1 MKSEKL
7 LRALGDLPED
17 LVAEGNLRRR
27 HPLLR
32 LGAILLCVLLLL
44 SALYPFFRDRI
55 QGRGENLP
63 AQGATLRGAAY
74 EIWDADSVQAQRTGL
89 PSAIQPEMV
98 GMQIDSLDQGTVHL
112 YLPAEDQNAV
122 YILAADSAY
131 QYLIFAGYQL
141 PGDDGSTH
149 VDAQQMFLTY
159 GVTGAADLAAV
170 TWQEEASTDPEA
182 LAALYDAL
190 VSADAF
196 GEGELLPEQETEAS
210 DYGDPVWLEA
220 ANGLR
225 WMAYYNSGSGLFCWL
240 GNFYSVGTD
249 FLPAAAA

>member
-1 MKSEKL
+1 
-7 LRALGDLPED
+7 
-17 LVAEGNLRRR
+17 
-27 HPLLR
+27 
-32 LGAILLCVLLLL
+32 
-44 SALYPFFRDRI
+44 
-55 QGRGENLP
+55 
-63 AQGATLRGAAY
+63 
-74 EIWDADSVQAQRTGL
+74 
-89 PSAIQPEMV
+89 
-98 GMQIDSLDQGTVHL
+98 
-112 YLPAEDQNAV
+112 
-122 YILAADSAY
+122 
-131 QYLIFAGYQL
+131 
-141 PGDDGSTH
+141 
-149 VDAQQMFLTY
+149 MFLTY

>member
-63 AQGATLRGAAY
+63 AQGVTLRGAAY

-89 PSAIQPEMV
+89 PSAIQTEMV
-98 GMQIDSLDQGTVHL
+98 GMQIDFLD
-112 YLPAEDQNAV
+112 
-122 YILAADSAY
+122 
-131 QYLIFAGYQL
+131 
-141 PGDDGSTH
+141 
-149 VDAQQMFLTY
+149 
-159 GVTGAADLAAV
+159 
-170 TWQEEASTDPEA
+170 
-182 LAALYDAL
+182 
-190 VSADAF
+190 
-196 GEGELLPEQETEAS
+196 
-210 DYGDPVWLEA
+210 
-220 ANGLR
+220 
-225 WMAYYNSGSGLFCWL
+225 
-240 GNFYSVGTD
+240 
-249 FLPAAAA
+249 